1 MANQVLLRSSL
12 VLLCISLGAKTA
24 LAQDEGTRWFS
35 FSFDND
41 IFAGTDGGYTNG
53 IYLNWAEIMSQ
64 DTFTQRGPKWHHWL
78 QSRMT
83 KADQAKR
90 IVTTNN
96 VGQSMITPS
105 DILQYPPDP
114 NDTPYAGL
122 LYWQGTVLANKDQR
136 TDFAN
141 LLLGV
146 VGPAAL
152 AEQSQKIVHSATGSE
167 APLGWDYQLRNEPL
181 FAVQYGRLWQRAHLN
196 KEKRAESDFVGG
208 YQTSIGN
215 FESSVE
221 LSVYARIGKKLETS
235 YSTMAMVSNRELNP
249 ITHSN
254 RWFAY
259 IGGSVRYIANN
270 IALDGNTFRSGPS
283 IDYDNLQ
290 NRYIVGMAFS
300 RKNWGLSYNFV
311 DIGSLENGNANRQR
325 FGSLTFLWRR

>member
-1 MANQVLLRSSL
+1 MTDRSITIL
-12 VLLCISLGAKTA
+12 LLCFSLGANNV
-24 LAQDEGTRWFS
+24 LAQDEGTSWFS

-64 DTFTQRGPKWHHWL
+64 DMYTGRETGWHHWL
-78 QSRMT
+78 QSRLT
-83 KADQAKR
+83 KADKAER

-96 VGQSMITPS
+96 FGQSMITPT
-105 DILQYPPDP
+105 DILQNPPDP

-122 LYWQGTVLANKDQR
+122 LYWQGTVLASKGQH

-152 AEQSQKIVHSATGSE
+152 AEQSQKIVHSATGSD
-167 APLGWDYQLRNEPL
+167 APQGWDYQLRNEPL
-181 FAVQYGRLWQRAHLN
+181 FALQYGRLWQRAHLN
-196 KEKRAESDFVGG
+196 KDRLVENDFIGG
-208 YQTSIGN
+208 FQTSVGN
-215 FESSVE
+215 FESSAE

-235 YSTMAMVSNRELNP
+235 YGTMAMVSNRELNP

-270 IALDGNTFRSGPS
+270 IALDGNTFRNGPS

-290 NRYIVGMAFS
+290 NRYIVGIAYS
-300 RKNWGLSYNFV
+300 KRNWGLSYNFI
-311 DIGSLENGNANRQR
+311 DFGSLENENATRQR